1 MCGIAGFHNTQM
13 NKEGRIRAILSMN
26 ERMVH
31 RGPDAD
37 GFFVALADDCL
48 IGDSTGRTEETGIIP
63 SDNGM
68 VLGHR
73 RLSIQDLSKA
83 GAQPIISHDKHLVM
97 VYNGEIYNASQIR
110 ADLEKDK
117 GQIVWRGTSDSE
129 VLLEAIDA
137 YGLDKALKMT
147 KGMFALAVYD
157 LTTGSMSL
165 ARDRVGEKPLYYGH
179 VHGDLVFASD
189 IDVIRAYPGFDNAID
204 KEALAL
210 YIRYGFI
217 PAPKSVYENIYK
229 LTPGT
234 ILTYKPPYTAAEE
247 TIYYDLASE
256 YSYGATEGRFKGS
269 FDEAVDGLENV
280 LREAVK
286 SQLVSDVPIG
296 AFLSGGIDSSV
307 CVALMQSVS
316 SSPVKTFTI
325 GFEDKKYDESEA
337 AAAISRHLGT
347 EHTCLTVSEKELI
360 DVVPKISDIFT
371 EPFADSSQIPT
382 YLVSR
387 IARSKVTVSLSGDA
401 GDELFAG
408 YNTYWKVADLYDK
421 LRRFPAGL
429 RHFAGRFGLG
439 SSNNTLYRAANC
451 LMADDIANLHE
462 AVCYNMT
469 QMSEVPSLHNVNAVQ
484 DMMLHREI
492 ESNDASIMDEMMLR
506 DMLRYHPDDILV
518 KVDRA
523 GMAVSLENRVPM
535 LDKDVLK
542 FAFSLPAG
550 YKLSHT
556 EGGNLINKH
565 ILREVLYRYVPKELM
580 DRPKKGFSVPLV
592 SWLTSGQ
599 VHDMAWSI
607 LTDSKLVSDGYLDKQ
622 WLNGL
627 MKRFVNKGENASLLW
642 SVFILEQWYRKYHGS
657 R

>member
-13 NKEGRIRAILSMN
+13 NKEDRIRVILSMN
-26 ERMVH
+26 ERMIH
-31 RGPDAD
+31 RGPDAG
-37 GFFVALADDCL
+37 GFFAALADGCI
-48 IGDSTGRTEETGIIP
+48 IGDSAGKTEETGINASGAGI
-63 SDNGM
+63 

-73 RLSIQDLSKA
+73 RLSIQDLSEA

-97 VYNGEIYNASQIR
+97 VYNGEIYNAPQIR
-110 ADLEKDK
+110 TELERDK
-117 GQIVWRGTSDSE
+117 GRISWRGSSDSE
-129 VLLEAIDA
+129 VLLEAIGA
-137 YGLDKALKMT
+137 YGIDKALKMT

-157 LTTGSMSL
+157 LTSGEISL

-179 VHGDLVFASD
+179 VYGDFVFASD
-189 IDVIRAYPGFDNAID
+189 IDVIRAYPSFDNDID
-204 KEALAL
+204 REALAL

-217 PAPKSVYENIYK
+217 PTPKSVYKEIYK
-229 LTPGT
+229 LAPGT
-234 ILTYKPPYTAAEE
+234 ILTYRPPYTAGEE
-247 TIYYDLASE
+247 TVYYDLAAE
-256 YSYGATEGRFKGS
+256 YSYGTLAGRFRGS

-408 YNTYWKVADLYDK
+408 YNTYWKVAGLYDK
-421 LRRFPAGL
+421 LSRFPMGIKK
-429 RHFAGRFGLG
+429 FVGRFGLG
-439 SSNNTLYRAANC
+439 SNNNTIYRTANC
-451 LMADDIANLHE
+451 LMAEDIANLHE
-462 AVCYNMT
+462 AVCYDMT

-542 FAFSLPAG
+542 FAFSLPVE
-550 YKLSHT
+550 YKLMRTDDGSV
-556 EGGNLINKH
+556 INKH
-565 ILREVLYRYVPKELM
+565 VLREVLYRYVPRELM

-592 SWLTSGQ
+592 TWLTSGQ

-607 LTDSKLVSDGYLDKQ
+607 LTDSRLVSDGYLDKQ
-622 WLNGL
+622 WMGGL
-627 MKRFVNKGENASLLW
+627 MKRFMSKSENASLLW
-642 SVFILEQWYRKYHGS
+642 SVFVLEQWYRRSKETA
-657 R
+657 

>member
-26 ERMVH
+26 EKMVH
-31 RGPDAD
+31 RGPDAG
-37 GFFVALADDCL
+37 GFFAALPDGC
-48 IGDSTGRTEETGIIP
+48 IVGDSVGRTEETGIIP

-97 VYNGEIYNASQIR
+97 VYNGEIYNAAQIR
-110 ADLEKDK
+110 TDLEKDK
-117 GQIVWRGTSDSE
+117 GQISWRGTSDSE
-129 VLLEAIDA
+129 VLLEAIA
-137 YGLDKALKMT
+137 TYGIDKALGMT

-157 LTTGSMSL
+157 LTSGTISFV
-165 ARDRVGEKPLYYGH
+165 RDRVGEKPLYYGH

-256 YSYGATEGRFKGS
+256 YSYGATDGRFKGS
-269 FDEAVDGLENV
+269 FDDAVDGLENV

-316 SSPVKTFTI
+316 NAPVKTFTI

-337 AAAISRHLGT
+337 AAAISKHLGT
-347 EHTCLTVSEKELI
+347 EHTCLTVSENELI

-382 YLVSR
+382 YLVSK

-408 YNTYWKVADLYDK
+408 YNTYWKVTGLYDK
-421 LRRFPAGL
+421 LSRFPMGIKK
-429 RHFAGRFGLG
+429 FAGRFGLG
-439 SSNNTLYRAANC
+439 SNNNTIYRTANC
-451 LMADDIANLHE
+451 LMAEDIANLHE

-469 QMSEVPSLHNVNAVQ
+469 RMSEVPSLYDVNMVQ

-492 ESNDASIMDEMMLR
+492 GSGDASITDEMMLR

-542 FAFSLPAG
+542 FAFSIPVE
-550 YKLSHT
+550 YKLCRT
-556 EGGNLINKH
+556 EDGTMVNKH
-565 ILREVLYRYVPKELM
+565 VLREVLYRYVPKELM
-580 DRPKKGFSVPLV
+580 DRPKKGFSVPLA
-592 SWLTSGQ
+592 SWLTSGE

-607 LTDSKLVSDGYLDKQ
+607 LTDSRLVSDGYLNAR
-622 WLNGL
+622 WLSEL
-627 MKRFVNKGENASLLW
+627 MKRFMYKSENASLLW
-642 SVFILEQWYRKYHGS
+642 SMFVLEQWYRRSKETV
-657 R
+657 